1 MAVFLSTFCSV
12 ACEMLQAL
20 YASSG
25 IYSTTFFT
33 ADVPISEKHLSDLD
47 ECIKFLKQVSL
58 AFFNLLRV
66 CWHAK
71 PGEVSAH
78 LSTKSHFC

>member
-1 MAVFLSTFCSV
+1 MVVSLPAFCPV
-12 ACEMLQAL
+12 ACEMMQAL

-25 IYSTTFFT
+25 IYSTILFT
-33 ADVPISEKHLSDLD
+33 ADVPISERCLSDFD
-47 ECIKFLKQVSL
+47 ACIKFLKQMSL
-58 AFFNLLRV
+58 ALFNLLRV

-78 LSTKSHFC
+78 VSMKSHFC

>member
-1 MAVFLSTFCSV
+1 MAVFLSTFCPV

-25 IYSTTFFT
+25 IYSTALFT
-33 ADVPISEKHLSDLD
+33 ADVPISEKCLSDLD
-47 ECIKFLKQVSL
+47 AYIKFLKQMSL

-71 PGEVSAH
+71 PGEVSAR
-78 LSTKSHFC
+78 LSMKSHFC